1 MSNGC
6 VTLAIVRIATAIKEI
21 HLRIGVDFF

>member
-6 VTLAIVRIATAIKEI
+6 VTVGAVLIAIVIKEI
-21 HLRIGVDFF
+21 PLRIGVDFV